1 MGVLQPVEPINSAL
15 THNELKW
22 RLANIANFKLIEQ
35 MKVLLIEDNVMLS
48 KNIRTYL
55 ELDGISVD
63 TAYDGEEGES
73 KIMGGEYECVVLDL
87 NLPKKDGVEV
97 CKSVREKGVKKP
109 IIMLTARSDKDAVL
123 RGLDTGADDYIKKP
137 FDMDELI
144 ARINS
149 VVRRSKDSPSP
160 VIKFKDITIDC
171 NKKQVKR
178 GDKVVDLA
186 PKEFALLEFL
196 AVNIDKAMD
205 RSEIIE
211 GVWGEFEELM
221 FSQTVDVHVAYI
233 RKKLGKEV
241 IRTVPGG
248 YMVESDEK

>member
-1 MGVLQPVEPINSAL
+1 
-15 THNELKW
+15 
-22 RLANIANFKLIEQ
+22 
-35 MKVLLIEDNVMLS
+35 MKVLLVEDNVMLS

-55 ELDGISVD
+55 ELDNLTVD
-63 TAYDGEEGES
+63 TAFDGEEGEK
-73 KIMGGEYECVVLDL
+73 KILEEEYECIILDL
-87 NLPKKDGVEV
+87 NLPKKDGVDV
-97 CKSVREKGVKKP
+97 CKSVRERGVKKP
-109 IIMLTARSDKDAVL
+109 IIMLTARTDKDAVL
-123 RGLDTGADDYIKKP
+123 KGLDTGADDYIKKP

-160 VIKFKDITIDC
+160 VIKFKDITIDS
-171 NKKQVKR
+171 NKKQVKK
-178 GDKVVDLA
+178 GDDVVDLA

-196 AVNIDKAMD
+196 AVNMDKAMD

-211 GVWGEFEELM
+211 SVWGEFEELM

-241 IRTVPGG
+241 IKTVPGG
-248 YMVESDEK
+248 YMVESDAS